1 VVIDEG
7 DRIGRFI
14 VERKVGRGAMASVY
28 RVRDVATGTPFAL
41 KVLDLAGPQ
50 TRERFAQEA
59 EAQSRLR
66 HPNIVALVEVV
77 EVGGQP
83 ALVMEF
89 VEGLNLDQLL
99 GREPLEYAMIDRL
112 FAHVCAGVAAAHAE
126 GMVHRD
132 LKPANVLVGEIG
144 GLRVAKVSDFG
155 VVKLLTEAD
164 SRLTLG
170 RVHLGTPGF
179 MAPEQAFDPRD
190 VDARADLFSLGC
202 ILYWMTTGQMAFPG
216 NHHERFTS
224 AAAGRWTDP
233 RVHVPTLPDRYI
245 QAISACL
252 QVDRDRRPASVSALL
267 DILRPPLPPEP
278 DTMETALADLARV
291 LAPRSIPPAPPA
303 PRPTALSMPPPPSS
317 ALRATRTVTPQT
329 VGAAATSG
337 AAPEARPTPA
347 TDLPQPIERLSGALP
362 AGVAA
367 PPPVFRVSRS
377 VVPADAAPPDA
388 PLVTVAPPAPPGVRT
403 VRPGAPGVPSA
414 PETPIVPTSSPSAR
428 AAELLDDFAPL
439 PAPVATP
446 PSPAA
451 PSSSAAP
458 PSPAEASPPSPS
470 LFLGPGFVAG
480 VAVGCLLAGVG
491 LAFVGALLWLGWSM
505 SGWPRFG

>member
-1 VVIDEG
+1 MINEG
-7 DRIGRFI
+7 DQIGRFI

-41 KVLDLAGPQ
+41 KVLDHAGPQ
-50 TRERFAQEA
+50 SRERFAQEA

-77 EVGGQP
+77 EVHGQP

-132 LKPANVLVGEIG
+132 LKPANVLIGEIG

-155 VVKLLTEAD
+155 VVKLLSEAD

-179 MAPEQAFDPRD
+179 MAPEQAFDPREVD
-190 VDARADLFSLGC
+190 VRADLYSLGC
-202 ILYWMTTGQMAFPG
+202 ILYWMTTGQVAFPG
-216 NHHERFTS
+216 DHHERFAS

-252 QVDRDRRPASVSALL
+252 QVERSRRPATVPALL

-278 DTMETALADLARV
+278 DSLETALADLARV

-303 PRPTALSMPPPPSS
+303 PRPTTLSLPPPPSF
-317 ALRATRTVTPQT
+317 ALVATRTVTPRT
-329 VGAAATSG
+329 AEPAPIAGAPAGGRS
-337 AAPEARPTPA
+337 TPV
-347 TDLPQPIERLSGALP
+347 TDLPQPIERLSGGLP
-362 AGVAA
+362 NGAAA

-377 VVPADAAPPDA
+377 VVPTGAAPPSA
-388 PLVTVAPPAPPGVRT
+388 PLLTVAPPAPPGVRT
-403 VRPGAPGVPSA
+403 VRPGAPV
-414 PETPIVPTSSPSAR
+414 AR
-428 AAELLDDFAPL
+428 LDPLPAE
-439 PAPVATP
+439 PAPVAPLLDARP

-451 PSSSAAP
+451 PLRPGDPAP
-458 PSPAEASPPSPS
+458 PDPADPPPSPS
-470 LFLGPGFVAG
+470 RHLGPGFLAG

-491 LAFVGALLWLGWSM
+491 LALVAGLLWLGWSM